1 MGLLQED
8 LLAALEP
15 LRKLRR
21 FAFDHPWEKPRD
33 HPFPSPDGRAIRSV
47 RNGDFPIIS
56 VMGTS
61 VEEKMGRRIRTFF
74 SPLR

>member
-1 MGLLQED
+1 MLQEN

-15 LRKLRR
+15 LKKLRR

-33 HPFPSPDGRAIRSV
+33 HPFPSPDGRTIRSV
-47 RNGDFPIIS
+47 RNGDFRIIS

-61 VEEKMGRRIRTFF
+61 VEEEMGHRIRTFS